1 MKGVD
6 MTADEIINKVKK
18 LVDGVNNH
26 DTVAIIDLY
35 DDDAT
40 LEDPVG
46 TDPQCGHDAIAAFY
60 QQGFQVKIQ
69 FELTGPIRCAGNSAA
84 FPFVATIDTGENKMR
99 LEVIEVLEFNENGK
113 IKSMRAYWGPD
124 NYSTL

>member
-1 MKGVD
+1 
-6 MTADEIINKVKK
+6 MTADEIISKVKK

-26 DTVAIIDLY
+26 DTAAIIDLY

-46 TDPQCGHDAIAAFY
+46 TDPQHGHDAIAAFY

-69 FELTGPIRCAGNSAA
+69 FELTGPIRCAGKSAA
-84 FPFVATIDTGENKMR
+84 FPFLATIDLGENKTRM
-99 LEVIEVLEFNENGK
+99 EIIEVLDFNEEGK
-113 IKSMRAYWGPD
+113 IQLMRAYWGPE
-124 NYSTL
+124 NCVQE